1 VRRQIPELGSDH
13 VLDDAAFPEGE
24 CFSVA
29 IAARAA
35 EIAVGVAKARDLDM
49 KVAAARRRQLPFAEQ
64 GWLALAFEHEVVVA
78 DVVLHARQMG
88 QGHYAG
94 IGFPERRAGGSVLPG
109 GLFPGRTR
117 PPPANPIVRRE
128 GGQDDGDDCEPG
140 ERRRHFRASDY
151 SNPQMNEKT
160 PRP

>member
-78 DVVLHARQMG
+78 DVV
-88 QGHYAG
+88 
-94 IGFPERRAGGSVLPG
+94 PNG
-109 GLFPGRTR
+109 GLAG
-117 PPPANPIVRRE
+117 A
-128 GGQDDGDDCEPG
+128 C
-140 ERRRHFRASDY
+140 FRAASFRAARARRLLT
-151 SNPQMNEKT
+151 Q
-160 PRP
+160 